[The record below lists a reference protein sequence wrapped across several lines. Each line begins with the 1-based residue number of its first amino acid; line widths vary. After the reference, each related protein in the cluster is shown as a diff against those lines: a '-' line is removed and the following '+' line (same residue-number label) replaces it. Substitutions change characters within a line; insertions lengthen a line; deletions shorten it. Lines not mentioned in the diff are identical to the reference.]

1 MKKILCI
8 AQTCCDMIFG
18 GLPQLPG
25 HGQEV
30 YGDSFTIRPGGG
42 ANTPINL
49 GALGADVTF
58 LTGIGADA
66 PGDLILSVLEA
77 SGVKLA
83 GAIQP
88 PAAKTAVSAVL
99 STPQDRSF
107 ASYAGSEGAFFSPEQ
122 LEECIRQAD
131 IIHTYLGYSRA
142 FGIGALCQKYGK
154 ELSLDVSSCD
164 VENTAE
170 VWRELEHCAWLK
182 LNESEA
188 LQLTQSSDPY
198 AALDTLALHVQ
209 KGVVITLGSNG
220 SIGRKTGAEQNAV
233 IRQEAVN
240 MGPFRDTCGAGD
252 AYAAGFL
259 YGISTQLSMADAME
273 MGALLSGL
281 CVTWL
286 GGNTDALNCTM
297 LGKRFCTN
305 QRKTHTALHL

>member
-25 HGQEV
+25 PGQEI
-30 YGDSFTIRPGGG
+30 YSDSFSIRPGGG

-66 PGDLILSVLEA
+66 VGNLILSA
-77 SGVKLA
+77 MDTSGVKIV

-88 PAAKTAVSAVL
+88 PGSKTAVSAVL

-107 ASYAGSEGAFFSPEQ
+107 ASYAGTEGAFFSPEQ
-122 LEECIRQAD
+122 LEEAIREAD
-131 IIHTYLGYSRA
+131 IVHTYLGYSRA
-142 FGIGALCQKYGK
+142 FGIGKLCQKYGK
-154 ELSLDVSSCD
+154 ELSLDVSCCD
-164 VENTAE
+164 AE
-170 VWRELEHCAWLK
+170 DMPAVWSELEHCAWLK

-188 LQLTQSSDPY
+188 QQLTQLSDPC
-198 AALDTLALHVQ
+198 AALEKLARHVR
-209 KGVVITLGSNG
+209 KGAVITLGSAG
-220 SIGRKTGAEQNAV
+220 SIGMEAGAAQNLV
-233 IRQEAVN
+233 IRQDAIC
-240 MGPFRDTCGAGD
+240 MGPFRDACGAGD
-252 AYAAGFL
+252 AFAAGFL
-259 YGISTQLSMADAME
+259 YGISSQLSMADAME
-273 MGALLSGL
+273 MGATLSGH

-286 GGNTDALNCTM
+286 GGNTDALYCTM